1 VTLSLLG
8 SILVD
13 GVSYAMILF
22 MITIG
27 LSMTMGLMRVVNL
40 AHGAF
45 AMFGGFL
52 AAKIPVALGVP
63 IWIGFVMAIGIVAV
77 IALPVERLLIR
88 RFYKRSELDQ
98 MLMTMGLMFL
108 AIAGANL
115 LFGSSLTAVA
125 LPSAFTGS
133 VDLGFRAV
141 PRHRL
146 IVLALGVAV
155 VALLWFTVER
165 SSFGIR
171 VRAAVDNS
179 SIAQAVGIDT
189 TRIYALT
196 FALGAA
202 LAALGGIAGA
212 ELLPMEP
219 TYAAKYLVTFL
230 AVVAVG
236 GHGSLFGS
244 FAAALLLGIVET
256 AMKYLVP
263 QLASVAFFLTMFVVL
278 LARPQGLFGRRA

>member
-1 VTLSLLG
+1 MSLSLLT

-13 GVSYAMILF
+13 GIAYAMILF

-52 AAKIPVALGVP
+52 AATLPELFGLP
-63 IWIGFVMAIGIVAV
+63 PWLGIVLAIVVVAV
-77 IALPVERLLIR
+77 AALPIERWLIR
-88 RFYKRSELDQ
+88 RFYKRPELDQ
-98 MLMTMGLMFL
+98 MLVTIGIMFVMISL
-108 AIAGANL
+108 ANMM
-115 LFGSSLTAVA
+115 FGSAITTLA
-125 LPSAFTGS
+125 LPDVFSGS
-133 VDLGFRAV
+133 LQIGARTVPKHRVMVLVLG
-141 PRHRL
+141 L
-146 IVLALGVAV
+146 GVLAM
-155 VALLWFTVER
+155 LWFSVER

-171 VRAAVDNS
+171 VRAAVDNT

-189 TRIYALT
+189 TRIYAIA
-196 FALGAA
+196 FSAGAA

-219 TYAAKYLVTFL
+219 AYASKYLVTFL

-236 GHGSLFGS
+236 GHGTLMGS
-244 FAAALLLGIVET
+244 FLAALLLGIVDT
-256 AMKYLVP
+256 ATKYFVP
-263 QLASVAFFLTMFVVL
+263 QLSSIAFFLTMFLVL
-278 LARPQGLFGRRA
+278 LVRPHGLFGGKA

>member
-1 VTLSLLG
+1 MSLSLLG

-13 GVSYAMILF
+13 GIAYAMILF

-45 AMFGGFL
+45 AMLGGFL
-52 AAKIPVALGVP
+52 AAKIPSAFGLP
-63 IWIGFVMAIGIVAV
+63 IWLGFVLAIGIVAAA
-77 IALPVERLLIR
+77 ALPIERLLIR
-88 RFYKRSELDQ
+88 RFYRRSELDQ
-98 MLMTMGLMFL
+98 MLMTMGLMFV

-115 LFGSSLTAVA
+115 LFGSALTAVP
-125 LPSAFTGS
+125 LPEVFTGP
-133 VDLGFRAV
+133 VDLGFRSV

-146 IVLALGVAV
+146 IVLGTGVAV
-155 VALLWFTVER
+155 VTLLWFTVER

-171 VRAAVDNS
+171 VRASVDNA
-179 SIAQAVGIDT
+179 SIAQAVGINT
-189 TRIYALT
+189 TMIYALT

-244 FAAALLLGIVET
+244 FVAALLLGMVET
-256 AMKYLVP
+256 TMKYVVP
-263 QLASVAFFLTMFVVL
+263 QLASAAFFLTMFIVL
-278 LARPQGLFGRRA
+278 LVRPQGLFGRHQ